1 MELSGRIASF
11 PVGDILQWVHHERRT
26 GSLVVRRSR
35 REKRI
40 FLRKGDIV
48 GCLSDDPAEYYG
60 QHLLL
65 NGYLD
70 EGSLVKALRYCKLQE
85 TRLGVALRNLGLL
98 SPEMV
103 QATLRSQIE
112 DSVCDLFLWRSGVF
126 YFQAGEPQDEE
137 ILPEP
142 IHTYGLI
149 LEGTRWIDETSR
161 MRRLLAHESL
171 ILRRGTV
178 WPGEGLSPLQER
190 VSGLVDGHA
199 TLQDLYRYVGG
210 IYYRFL
216 EAVFALAVNEVLDIE
231 SVGEAS
237 LPGSGS
243 QEIHLYNL
251 MLEQAAEDELHM
263 SRQHLSVPISLI
275 ENFIPVWA
283 HEPSAKDLDSMS
295 TGQREFV
302 KKIDGRSTL
311 HELLSTDHTTMNLE
325 LDALLEQLRAAR
337 IALLPTSPADLDA
350 NANRRGEPAQ
360 KRWWRS
366 LGRGKDK

>member
-1 MELSGRIASF
+1 MELSGRLASF
-11 PVGDILQWVHHERRT
+11 PIGDILQWVHHERRT
-26 GSLVVRRSR
+26 GSLVLRRSR

-40 FLRKGDIV
+40 FLRAGDIV

-65 NGYLD
+65 NGHLD

-98 SPEMV
+98 SPEKV

-126 YFQAGEPQDEE
+126 FFQAGEPQAEE

-171 ILRRGTV
+171 VLKRGAA
-178 WPGEGLSPLQER
+178 WPGTGVTPLQER

-199 TLQDLYRYVGG
+199 TLQDLYRYIGG
-210 IYYRFL
+210 IYFRFL

-231 SVGEAS
+231 SVGDAS
-237 LPGSGS
+237 LPASGS

-251 MLEQAAEDELHM
+251 LLEQAAEDELYLT
-263 SRQHLSVPISLI
+263 RQNLSVPISLI

-283 HEPSAKDLDSMS
+283 HEPSAKDLDALPS
-295 TGQREFV
+295 GQREFV
-302 KKIDGRSTL
+302 KKIDGKSTL
-311 HELLSTDHTTMNLE
+311 HQLLSSEKTLMNLE

-350 NANRRGEPAQ
+350 GANRRGEPVQ
-360 KRWWRS
+360 KRWWRV
-366 LGRGKDK
+366 LKRG